1 MQIKLKRLQARAA
14 RHLEAV
20 AAARQAGM
28 TWAEIGERLEMPG
41 EAARKAFARAKAAM
55 QSGRLTPLEQAPLPE
70 PPDPPPSVTQ
80 SPRAAAP
87 VRPVISPDAHRG
99 ETPAPIE
106 RKGFK
111 RINLD

>member
-55 QSGRLTPLEQAPLPE
+55 QSGRLTPLEQAPLP
-70 PPDPPPSVTQ
+70 PVIPPSTGKGDATKTEAGKWQ
-80 SPRAAAP
+80 SNKDFLASLPQ
-87 VRPVISPDAHRG
+87 IG
-99 ETPAPIE
+99 GN
-106 RKGFK
+106 K
-111 RINLD
+111 